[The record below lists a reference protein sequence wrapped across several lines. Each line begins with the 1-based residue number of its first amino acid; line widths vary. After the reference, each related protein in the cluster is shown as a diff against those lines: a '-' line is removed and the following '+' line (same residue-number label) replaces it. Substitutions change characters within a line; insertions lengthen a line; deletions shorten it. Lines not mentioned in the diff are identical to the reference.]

1 MKDYFSQ
8 NADLY
13 AKYRPAYP
21 DALFQMIEEKYAGEK
36 LKAWDCGTGNGQIA
50 ARLADFMKEVYASD
64 ISSNQLLHAVKRPNI
79 TYSLQRAESVGYTDQ
94 QFDLIVV
101 AQAIHWFDFEKFYK
115 EVFRTAKAGAFIVV
129 TGYGNL
135 KINQQIDQVIHFLY
149 ENILG
154 TYWDPARIYVDEE
167 YQTIPFPFEDQVVP
181 KLSNNFTWT
190 LSHLMGYLHTW
201 SAVRHYHTKNG
212 NNPLALIEQDLK
224 DAWGEQESR
233 EVQFPLVLRVGKI
246 KE

>member
-21 DALFQMIEEKYAGEK
+21 DALFQLIEEKYAGEK

-64 ISSNQLLHAVKRPNI
+64 ISSNQVQHAVQRPNI
-79 TYSLQRAESVGYTDQ
+79 QYSLQRAESVDYTDH

-101 AQAIHWFDFEKFYK
+101 AQAIHWFDFEKFYT
-115 EVFRTAKAGAFIVV
+115 EVFRTAKPGAYIVV

-135 KINQQIDQVIHFLY
+135 KINLQIDQVIHFLY

-154 TYWDPARIYVDEE
+154 SYWYPERVYVDNE
-167 YQTIPFPFEDQVVP
+167 YQTIPFPFQDESVP
-181 KLSNNFTWT
+181 AMNNSFHWSF
-190 LSHLMGYLHTW
+190 SHLMGYLHTW
-201 SAVRHYHTKNG
+201 SAVRHYQQKNG
-212 NNPLALIEQDLK
+212 NNPLELIEQDLK
-224 DAWGEQESR
+224 KAWGEQENR
-233 EVQFPLVLRVGKI
+233 EVRFPLILRVGKI